1 MSKSTSQTIKLGIF
15 VVTGTL
21 LLVVGLYFIGQKKFI
36 FSKNIELFAVFENA
50 NGLKVGN
57 NVRYSGVN
65 IGTVD
70 KIEMIQIGKINVQMS
85 LEKKTAAFIKKD
97 AIASIG
103 SDGLVGS
110 MVLNI
115 LPGEKLNEKAVVNG
129 DTILSQ
135 KKVGT
140 DEMLAT
146 LNKTNENAALL
157 SADLLKITKE
167 ILEGKGTIGTL
178 INDTILSNNVRQT
191 VIGLKKTSEE
201 ANLAIMKVNNI
212 IAKINYDESAAAVI
226 LSDTAAANQIK
237 NILANLEKSSQD
249 INKVTVNVNDYI
261 NEIKSS
267 KGVVNHIIKDENLV
281 RDIDSTMMNIK
292 ESSVKLNENLE
303 ALKHNFLFRGY
314 FRKLERKEQKEN
326 K

>member
-70 KIEMIQIGKINVQMS
+70 KIEMIEIGKIYVQMS

-191 VIGLKKTSEE
+191 VIGLRKTSEE

-212 IAKINYDESAAAVI
+212 IAKINYDESAAALI

-249 INKVTVNVNDYI
+249 INKVTINVNDYI

-267 KGVVNHIIKDENLV
+267 KGVINYIIKDENLV
-281 RDIDSTMMNIK
+281 LDIDSTMMNIK

-314 FRKLERKEQKEN
+314 FRKKEKQKLQEA

>member
-110 MVLNI
+110 MVLSI

>member
-1 MSKSTSQTIKLGIF
+1 MSKSTPQTIKLGIF
-15 VVTGTL
+15 VVAGTL

-70 KIEMIQIGKINVQMS
+70 KIEMIQIGKIYVQMS

-267 KGVVNHIIKDENLV
+267 KGVINYIIKDENLV
-281 RDIDSTMMNIK
+281 LDIDSTMMNIK

-314 FRKLERKEQKEN
+314 FKKKEKQKLQEAK
-326 K
+326 

>member
-70 KIEMIQIGKINVQMS
+70 KIEMIEIGKIYVQMS

-191 VIGLKKTSEE
+191 VIGLRKTSEE

-212 IAKINYDESAAAVI
+212 IAKINYDESAAALI

-267 KGVVNHIIKDENLV
+267 KGVINYIIKDENLV
-281 RDIDSTMMNIK
+281 LDIDSTMMNIK

-314 FRKLERKEQKEN
+314 FRKKEKQKLQEA